1 MHTSS
6 SWSWM
11 SCGLRGRDV
20 DVMVIPRWD
29 AARRIR
35 PSDGSPSWYENPPS
49 TYLHDTGA
57 T

>member
-20 DVMVIPRWD
+20 DVMVIPRCD

-57 T
+57 